1 MKISTCSTK
10 SKLAMLFS
18 VIASVSMLPAIADS
32 YVSYTGKYTEE
43 PHPTLE
49 GVNVVKLT
57 NSGTLTVD
65 EDVRLVRILLVGGG
79 GGGGR
84 NGKGVKGAGGLGGGG
99 ILKNLF
105 HVHHAGARGKGLG
118 RRGKQGA
125 GGKGKDEISEHG
137 LLLF

>member
-1 MKISTCSTK
+1 MKTPKILTCA
-10 SKLAMLFS
+10 LALSALSAF
-18 VIASVSMLPAIADS
+18 ADS

-79 GGGGR
+79 GGGG
-84 NGKGVKGAGGLGGGG
+84 NGGGG
-99 ILKNLF
+99 GGQVLDWTPEETTILK
-105 HVHHAGARGKGLG
+105 HDDAYTATVG
-118 RRGKQGA
+118 
-125 GGKGKDEISEHG
+125 
-137 LLLF
+137 

>member
-10 SKLAMLFS
+10 SKVAMLFS
-18 VIASVSMLPAIADS
+18 LIAGVSMLPAIGEGL
-32 YVSYTGKYTEE
+32 VNFNGTYTEE

-79 GGGGR
+79 GGGR
-84 NGKGVKGAGGLGGGG
+84 PNSASS
-99 ILKNLF
+99 
-105 HVHHAGARGKGLG
+105 
-118 RRGKQGA
+118 
-125 GGKGKDEISEHG
+125 GGKDASKLPEAFVAAENVLAEQIK
-137 LLLF
+137 